1 MKKEVK
7 IYPRIIERIED
18 WPIYR
23 LSKDRAEFVREI
35 DEHTFRRLADKHKK
49 DLADVLVKTIYH
61 ERIRIKEDPWKV
73 DPPNDR
79 SFWNRISKRLIKKS
93 LDRNDAEG
101 RAVSEEILQK
111 IIHRYSEEIVGT
123 FQVKT
128 FRFAQRFL
136 TAFFNRIFNAAVGRS
151 IRAMF
156 RGKRN
161 LFERLNVMGDVDTV
175 RALFQHG
182 TVVVVPTHSSNLDS
196 ILVGYAMDQIMGLPS
211 FSYGAGLNLYNFGP
225 AAYYMNRLGAY
236 RVDRRKKNVVYLET
250 LKSMSRL
257 SVQRGVNSLF
267 FPGGTRSRDGAVET
281 DLKMGLLGTVVEAQR
296 AAVASRQSAVGSGSG
311 QAAVGSGQSAVDSGS
326 GQWAGQQSTVN
337 SQRSTVNSQQST
349 VNGQQSTVNSQR
361 STVNGQQSTVNGQQ
375 STAKVFIVPLVI
387 CYNFVLE
394 APFLIEQ
401 HLRNTGK
408 ENYIRL
414 KDEGNSVRSWFRF
427 IWRFFSTT
435 SDITLSVGKPM
446 DVLGNFVD
454 AEGRSFDRFGN
465 ELDIREYFRSRGEVT
480 EDRQREEEYTKL
492 LAERIVERYHVEN
505 VVLSSHLVAHAVFEI
520 LLHENP
526 KLDLFG
532 ILRLPPDDYAFPF
545 RAVEEVVEQMQEKL
559 FEWEREDKIK
569 IAPELRQ
576 TAAEVVRDGVK
587 NLGIYH
593 TEKPLQFT
601 KEENIVS
608 SDFRVLYFYHNRLS
622 NYGLD
627 KAVQWKAEEIEV
639 LKVED

>member
-7 IYPRIIERIED
+7 IYPRVIERIED

-23 LSKDRAEFVREI
+23 LSKDRATFVREI
-35 DEHTFRRLADKHKK
+35 DESTSARLAAKHKK
-49 DLADVLVKTIYH
+49 DLADVLVKTIYQ

-79 SFWNRISKRLIKKS
+79 SFWNRISNRLIKKS
-93 LDRNDAEG
+93 LDRDSAEA
-101 RAVSEEILQK
+101 REVSEQILQK

-123 FQVKT
+123 FQIST

-136 TAFFNRIFNAAVGRS
+136 TAFFNRIFNAAVGKS

-161 LFERLNVMGDVDTV
+161 LFERLNIVGDVETV
-175 RALFQHG
+175 RSLFNHG
-182 TVVVVPTHSSNLDS
+182 TVVVVPTHNSNLDS

-236 RVDRRKKNVVYLET
+236 RVDRRKKNPIYLET
-250 LKSMSRL
+250 LKTMSRL
-257 SVQRGVNSLF
+257 SIQKGINSLF
-267 FPGGTRSRDGAVET
+267 FPGGTRSRDGAIET

-296 AAVASRQSAVGSGSG
+296 AMSKGIKGAQKEEKPAPQ
-311 QAAVGSGQSAVDSGS
+311 
-326 GQWAGQQSTVN
+326 
-337 SQRSTVNSQQST
+337 
-349 VNGQQSTVNSQR
+349 
-361 STVNGQQSTVNGQQ
+361 
-375 STAKVFIVPLVI
+375 KVFVVPLVI

-414 KDEGNSVRSWFRF
+414 RDEGRSVRSWFRF

-435 SDITLSVGKPM
+435 SDITLSIGKPM
-446 DVLGNFVD
+446 DVMGNFVN
-454 AEGRSFDRFGN
+454 AAGQSFDPYGN
-465 ELDIREYFRSRGEVT
+465 ELDIKEYFLSRGEVT

-492 LAERIVERYHVEN
+492 LAERIAERYHVEN
-505 VVLSSHLVAHAVFEI
+505 VVLSSHLVAHAVFEM
-520 LLHENP
+520 LSHQNP

-532 ILRLPPDDYAFPF
+532 ILRLPPDDYVFPF

-559 FEWEREDKIK
+559 FEWANADKIK
-569 IAPELRQ
+569 LAPELRLSP
-576 TAAEVVRDGVK
+576 AELVRDGVK

-593 TEKPLQFT
+593 REKPLQFI
-601 KEENIVS
+601 KDDEIVS

-627 KAVQWKAEEIEV
+627 KAVHWKAEEIEV

>member
-1 MKKEVK
+1 LKKEVK
-7 IYPRIIERIED
+7 IYPRVIERIED

-23 LSKDRAEFVREI
+23 LSKDRTEFVREI
-35 DEHTFRRLADKHKK
+35 DEHTFKRLAAKYKK
-49 DLADVLVKTIYH
+49 DLSDVLVKTIYQ
-61 ERIRIKEDPWKV
+61 ERIRIKEDSWKV

-79 SFWNRISKRLIKKS
+79 TFWNRISNRLIKKS
-93 LDRNDAEG
+93 LDKDSDEARE
-101 RAVSEEILQK
+101 VSEQILQK

-123 FQVKT
+123 FQVST

-136 TAFFNRIFNAAVGRS
+136 TAFFNRIFNAVVGKG

-161 LFERLNVMGDVDTV
+161 LFERLNIVGDVETV
-175 RALFQHG
+175 ASLFQHG

-236 RVDRRKKNVVYLET
+236 RVDRRKKNPIYLET
-250 LKSMSRL
+250 LKTMSRL
-257 SVQRGVNSLF
+257 SIQRGVNSLF
-267 FPGGTRSRDGAVET
+267 FPGGTRSRDGAIET
-281 DLKMGLLGTVVEAQR
+281 ELKMGLLGTVVEAQR
-296 AAVASRQSAVGSGSG
+296 AMATNPKKHRTTG
-311 QAAVGSGQSAVDSGS
+311 QPPQPPSSVPP
-326 GQWAGQQSTVN
+326 
-337 SQRSTVNSQQST
+337 
-349 VNGQQSTVNSQR
+349 
-361 STVNGQQSTVNGQQ
+361 
-375 STAKVFIVPLVI
+375 KVFIVPLVI

-414 KDEGNSVRSWFRF
+414 RDEGTSVRSWLRF
-427 IWRFFSTT
+427 IWRFFSTS

-446 DVLGNFVD
+446 DVMGNFVD
-454 AEGRSFDRFGN
+454 ASGKSFDHYGN
-465 ELDIREYFRSRGEVT
+465 ELDISEYFLSRGEVT

-492 LAERIVERYHVEN
+492 LAERIADRYHVEN
-505 VVLSSHLVAHAVFEI
+505 VVLSSHLIAHAVFEM
-520 LLHENP
+520 LSHQNP

-532 ILRLPPDDYAFPF
+532 ILRLPHDDYVFPF

-559 FEWEREDKIK
+559 FEWERADKIK
-569 IAPELRQ
+569 LAPEIRL
-576 TAAEVVRDGVK
+576 TPAELVRDGVK

-593 TEKPLQFT
+593 AEKPLQFIT
-601 KEENIVS
+601 ENKIVS

-627 KAVQWKAEEIEV
+627 RAVHWKAEEIEV

>member
-1 MKKEVK
+1 LEKEVK
-7 IYPRIIERIED
+7 IYPRVIERIED

-23 LSKDRAEFVREI
+23 LSKDRTEFVREI
-35 DEHTFRRLADKHKK
+35 DEHTFQRISARHKK
-49 DLADVLVKTIYH
+49 DLSDILVKTIYQ

-79 SFWNRISKRLIKKS
+79 SFWNRISRRLIKKS
-93 LDRNDAEG
+93 LDRNDAEA
-101 RAVSEEILQK
+101 RAVSEEILRK

-123 FQVKT
+123 FQVGT

-151 IRAMF
+151 LRAMF

-161 LFERLNVMGDVDTV
+161 LFERLNIVGDVETV
-175 RALFQHG
+175 RSLFQQG
-182 TVVVVPTHSSNLDS
+182 TVVVVPTHNSNLDS

-236 RVDRRKKNVVYLET
+236 RVDRRKKNSVYLET
-250 LKSMSRL
+250 LKTMSRL
-257 SVQRGVNSLF
+257 SIQRGVNSLF
-267 FPGGTRSRDGAVET
+267 FPGGTRSRSGALED
-281 DLKMGLLGTVVEAQR
+281 DLKMGLLGTAVEAQR
-296 AAVASRQSAVGSGSG
+296 AMVSG
-311 QAAVGSGQSAVDSGS
+311 QPVSAR
-326 GQWAGQQSTVN
+326 QQPPAP
-337 SQRSTVNSQQST
+337 R
-349 VNGQQSTVNSQR
+349 
-361 STVNGQQSTVNGQQ
+361 
-375 STAKVFIVPLVI
+375 VFIVPLVI

-414 KDEGNSVRSWFRF
+414 RDEGKSVRSWFRF

-446 DVLGNFVD
+446 DVLGNFVGPD
-454 AEGRSFDRFGN
+454 GKSFDRYGN
-465 ELDIREYFRSRGEVT
+465 ELDIREYFLSRGEIN

-492 LAERIVERYHVEN
+492 LAERIVERYRAEN
-505 VVLSSHLVAHAVFEI
+505 VVLSSHLVAYAVFEM

-526 KLDLFG
+526 RLDLFG
-532 ILRLPPDDYAFPF
+532 ILRLPPDDYLFPF
-545 RAVEEVVEQMQEKL
+545 RAVEEVVEQMLDKL
-559 FEWEREDKIK
+559 IEWEKADKIK
-569 IAPELRQ
+569 LAPELRS
-576 TAAEVVRDGVK
+576 TPAEVVRHGVK

-601 KEENIVS
+601 KDGDIVS
-608 SDFRVLYFYHNRLS
+608 SDFRVLYFYHNRLE
-622 NYGLD
+622 YYRLD
-627 KAVQWKAEEIEV
+627 RAVHWKSEEIEV

>member
-7 IYPRIIERIED
+7 IYPRIIDRIED

-23 LSKDRAEFVREI
+23 LSKDRAEFLRDI
-35 DEHTFRRLADKHKK
+35 DAHTFHRIASKHKK
-49 DLADVLVKTIYH
+49 DLADVLVKTIYT

-93 LDRNDAEG
+93 LDRDDAEA
-101 RAVSEEILQK
+101 REESEQILQK

-123 FQVKT
+123 FQIST

-136 TAFFNRIFNAAVGRS
+136 SAFFDRIFNAAVGRS
-151 IRAMF
+151 LRAMF

-161 LFERLNVMGDVDTV
+161 LFERLNVVGDVDTV
-175 RALFQHG
+175 RSLFQHG
-182 TVVVVPTHSSNLDS
+182 TVVVVPTHNSNLDS

-236 RVDRRKKNVVYLET
+236 RVDRRKKNPIYLET
-250 LKSMSRL
+250 LKTMSRL
-257 SVQRGVNSLF
+257 SIQRGVNSLF
-267 FPGGTRSRDGAVET
+267 FPGGTRSRSGVLET
-281 DLKMGLLGTVVEAQR
+281 DLKMGLLGTAVEAQR
-296 AAVASRQSAVGSGSG
+296 AMVSNNRGNTQP
-311 QAAVGSGQSAVDSGS
+311 
-326 GQWAGQQSTVN
+326 
-337 SQRSTVNSQQST
+337 
-349 VNGQQSTVNSQR
+349 
-361 STVNGQQSTVNGQQ
+361 
-375 STAKVFIVPLVI
+375 KVFIVPLVI

-401 HLRNTGK
+401 HLRYTGK

-414 KDEGNSVRSWFRF
+414 KDEGKSVRSWLRF
-427 IWRFFSTT
+427 IWRFFSIS

-454 AEGRSFDRFGN
+454 AEGKSFDQYGN
-465 ELDIREYFRSRGEVT
+465 ELDIREYFLSRGEVN

-492 LAERIVERYHVEN
+492 LAERIANRYHVEN
-505 VVLSSHLVAHAVFEI
+505 VVLGSHLVAYAVFEM
-520 LLHENP
+520 LLHQNP
-526 KLDLFG
+526 KLDIFG
-532 ILRLPPDDYAFPF
+532 ILRLPHEEYLFPF
-545 RAVEEVVEQMQEKL
+545 RAVEEVVEQMQDKL
-559 FEWEREDKIK
+559 FEWENADKIK
-569 IAPELRQ
+569 LAPELLQ
-576 TAAEVVRDGVK
+576 SPADVVRDGIK

-601 KEENIVS
+601 KDGDIIS
-608 SDFRVLYFYHNRLS
+608 SDFRVLYFYHNRLE

-627 KAVQWKAEEIEV
+627 RAVHWKAEEIEV

>member
-1 MKKEVK
+1 MSKEVK

-35 DEHTFRRLADKHKK
+35 DDATFQRLHNKHRK
-49 DLADVLVKTIYH
+49 DLSDVLSKTIYQ

-93 LDRNDAEG
+93 LDRDDAEA
-101 RAVSEEILQK
+101 RAENEQILRK

-123 FQVKT
+123 FQIST

-136 TAFFNRIFNAAVGRS
+136 TAFFNRIFNAVVGRS

-161 LFERLNVMGDVDTV
+161 LFERLNVVGDVETV
-175 RALFQHG
+175 RALFKHG
-182 TVVVVPTHSSNLDS
+182 TVVVVPTHNSNLDS

-236 RVDRRKKNVVYLET
+236 RVDRRKKNTVYLET
-250 LKSMSRL
+250 LKTMSRL
-257 SVQRGVNSLF
+257 SIQRGVNSLF
-267 FPGGTRSRDGAVET
+267 FPGGTRSRSGEIET
-281 DLKMGLLGTVVEAQR
+281 DLKMGLLGTAVEAQR
-296 AAVASRQSAVGSGSG
+296 AMVMNPAQNNRP
-311 QAAVGSGQSAVDSGS
+311 
-326 GQWAGQQSTVN
+326 
-337 SQRSTVNSQQST
+337 
-349 VNGQQSTVNSQR
+349 
-361 STVNGQQSTVNGQQ
+361 
-375 STAKVFIVPLVI
+375 KVFIVPIVI

-401 HLRNTGK
+401 HLRYTGK
-408 ENYIRL
+408 ENYLRL
-414 KDEGNSVRSWFRF
+414 RDEGKSVRSWLRF

-435 SDITLSVGKPM
+435 SDFTLSVGRPM

-454 AEGRSFDRFGN
+454 AEGRSFDQYGN
-465 ELDIREYFRSRGEVT
+465 ELDIREYFLSKGVIN

-492 LAERIVERYHVEN
+492 LAERVASRYLVEN
-505 VVLSSHLVAHAVFEI
+505 VVLSSHLIAHAVFEM
-520 LLHENP
+520 LSHLNP

-532 ILRLPPDDYAFPF
+532 ILRLPHDDYLFPF
-545 RAVEEVVEQMQEKL
+545 RAVEEVVEQMQIRL
-559 FEWEREDKIK
+559 LEWEKAGQIK
-569 IAPELRQ
+569 LAPELHS
-576 TAAEVVRDGVK
+576 TPAEIVRDGVK

-601 KEENIVS
+601 KDGDIVS

-622 NYGLD
+622 KYHLD
-627 KAVQWKAEEIEV
+627 KAVHWKAEEIEV